1 MLRPGIDFRSMRE
14 PSNDQSFRHEGHVT
28 DLERFFERLVRN
40 LAAIDQQKVKQ
51 PIAVVDI
58 KSTILPYR
66 TNRRA
71 LALEGTEDYEE
82 LLVRLVSMEGG
93 LVTTSPQD
101 VADWCARQMASLT
114 PDLSGIPG
122 QAAATITVNPE
133 AVARIFG
140 ARADSLAQTSGGAGI
155 GPEKCPH
162 CDSKLP
168 TNRAVNF
175 CPSCGRS
182 VTLIPCDSCG
192 ADLDPGW
199 RFCANC
205 GTEVSEA
212 GAAPG

>member
-1 MLRPGIDFRSMRE
+1 M
-14 PSNDQSFRHEGHVT
+14 T

-51 PIAVVDI
+51 PIAVLDI
-58 KSTILPYR
+58 KSKILPYR

-93 LVTTSPQD
+93 LITTVPQD

-140 ARADSLAQTSGGAGI
+140 SRADSLAQPTGTTGI
-155 GPEKCPH
+155 GPEACPH
-162 CDSKLP
+162 CQAKLP

-175 CPSCGRS
+175 CVSCGRS

-199 RFCANC
+199 RYCANC
-205 GTEVSEA
+205 GAEVSEA
-212 GAAPG
+212 GAAPA

>member
-1 MLRPGIDFRSMRE
+1 M
-14 PSNDQSFRHEGHVT
+14 T

-40 LAAIDQQKVKQ
+40 LAAIDQQKVHQ
-51 PIAVVDI
+51 PIPVVDI

-71 LALEGTEDYEE
+71 LGLEATEDYEE

-93 LVTTSPQD
+93 LVTTVPQD
-101 VADWCARQMASLT
+101 VADWCARQMSSLT

-133 AVARIFG
+133 ALSRIFG
-140 ARADSLAQTSGGAGI
+140 ARADSMAQTSGGAGI

-162 CDSKLP
+162 CESKLP
-168 TNRAVNF
+168 PHRAVNF

-199 RFCANC
+199 RYCANC
-205 GTEVSEA
+205 GQDVSEA
-212 GAAPG
+212 GAASA

>member
-1 MLRPGIDFRSMRE
+1 M
-14 PSNDQSFRHEGHVT
+14 T

-40 LAAIDQQKVKQ
+40 VAAIDQQRVRE
-51 PIAVVDI
+51 PIAVASI
-58 KSTILPYR
+58 KTSILPYR

-71 LALEGTEDYEE
+71 LGLEGTEDYEE
-82 LLVRLVSMEGG
+82 LLVRLVSGEGG
-93 LVTTSPQD
+93 LVTTVPQD
-101 VADWCARQMASLT
+101 VADWCKRQMSSLS

-133 AVARIFG
+133 ALARIFG
-140 ARADSLAQTSGGAGI
+140 SKDASLSATASGGATV

-162 CDSKLP
+162 CNVKLP

-175 CPSCGRS
+175 CPACGRS
-182 VTLIPCDSCG
+182 VTLIPCGSCG

-205 GTEVSEA
+205 GYDVSEA
-212 GAAPG
+212 GTAPA

>member
-1 MLRPGIDFRSMRE
+1 M
-14 PSNDQSFRHEGHVT
+14 T

-40 LAAIDQQKVKQ
+40 LAAIDKQKVKQ
-51 PIAVVDI
+51 PIPVVDI

-71 LALEGTEDYEE
+71 LGLEGTEDYEE

-93 LVTTSPQD
+93 LVTTVPQD

-122 QAAATITVNPE
+122 QAAATVTVNSD
-133 AVARIFG
+133 AVTRIFG
-140 ARADSLAQTSGGAGI
+140 ARAESLAYTAEGPTI
-155 GPEKCPH
+155 VPEKCPS
-162 CDSKLP
+162 CSASLP
-168 TNRAVNF
+168 TTRAVNF

-199 RFCANC
+199 RYCANC
-205 GTEVSEA
+205 GSEVSEA
-212 GAAPG
+212 GTAPA

>member
-1 MLRPGIDFRSMRE
+1 
-14 PSNDQSFRHEGHVT
+14 VT

-40 LAAIDQQKVKQ
+40 LAFIDQQKVRQ
-51 PIAVVDI
+51 PIPVGEI
-58 KSTILPYR
+58 KSTIMPYR

-71 LALEGTEDYEE
+71 LGLEGTEDYEE

-93 LVTTSPQD
+93 LVSTVPKD
-101 VADWCARQMASLT
+101 VADWCARQMASLS

-122 QAAATITVNPE
+122 QAAATVTVNPD
-133 AVARIFG
+133 ALTRIFG
-140 ARADSLAQTSGGAGI
+140 DRLQSLAEAQGGTGI
-155 GPEKCPH
+155 GAEKCPH
-162 CDSKLP
+162 CSVKLP

-175 CPSCGRS
+175 CPACGRS

-212 GAAPG
+212 GAAPA

>member
-1 MLRPGIDFRSMRE
+1 M
-14 PSNDQSFRHEGHVT
+14 T

-40 LAAIDQQKVKQ
+40 VAAIDQQTGPAADSRCRDQ
-51 PIAVVDI
+51 GHPC
-58 KSTILPYR
+58 LPYR
-66 TNRRA
+66 SNRRA
-71 LALEGTEDYEE
+71 LGLEGTEDYEE
-82 LLVRLVSMEGG
+82 LLVRLVSGEGG

-122 QAAATITVNPE
+122 QAAATITVTPE
-133 AVARIFG
+133 AMARIFG
-140 ARADSLAQTSGGAGI
+140 NKSAKGEAPSGSTNEATV

-162 CDSKLP
+162 CDIKLP

-175 CPSCGRS
+175 CPACGRS

-205 GTEVSEA
+205 GHDVSEA
-212 GAAPG
+212 GTAPS

>member
-1 MLRPGIDFRSMRE
+1 M
-14 PSNDQSFRHEGHVT
+14 T

-40 LAAIDQQKVKQ
+40 LAAIDQQQVRQ
-51 PIAVVDI
+51 PIPVVSI
-58 KSTILPYR
+58 KTTILPYR

-71 LALEGTEDYEE
+71 LGLESSEEYEE
-82 LLVRLVSMEGG
+82 LLVRLVSQEGG
-93 LVTTSPQD
+93 LVTTTPQD
-101 VADWCARQMASLT
+101 VADWCARQMSSLT

-122 QAAATITVNPE
+122 QAAATITVNAE
-133 AVARIFG
+133 ALTRIFG
-140 ARADSLAQTSGGAGI
+140 ARGEGLAKAVPGQAPSGPAI

-175 CPSCGRS
+175 CPTCGRS

-199 RFCANC
+199 RYCANC
-205 GTEVSEA
+205 GQEVSEA
-212 GAAPG
+212 GAAQT

>member
-1 MLRPGIDFRSMRE
+1 M
-14 PSNDQSFRHEGHVT
+14 T

-40 LAAIDQQKVKQ
+40 VAAIDQQRVKE
-51 PIAVVDI
+51 PIAVASI
-58 KSTILPYR
+58 KTSILPYR

-71 LALEGTEDYEE
+71 LGLEGTEDYEE
-82 LLVRLVSMEGG
+82 LLVRLVSGEGG
-93 LVTTSPQD
+93 LVTTVPQD
-101 VADWCARQMASLT
+101 VADWCKRQMSSLS

-133 AVARIFG
+133 ALARIFG
-140 ARADSLAQTSGGAGI
+140 SKDASRSETASGGATV

-162 CDSKLP
+162 CNVKLP

-175 CPSCGRS
+175 CPACGRS

-205 GTEVSEA
+205 GHDVSEA
-212 GAAPG
+212 GTAPA

>member
-1 MLRPGIDFRSMRE
+1 M
-14 PSNDQSFRHEGHVT
+14 T

-40 LAAIDQQKVKQ
+40 VAAVDQQRVRQ

-58 KSTILPYR
+58 KTRLLPYR

-71 LALEGTEDYEE
+71 LGLEASEDYEE
-82 LLVRLVSMEGG
+82 LLVRLVSGEGG
-93 LVTTSPQD
+93 LVTTTPQD

-122 QAAATITVNPE
+122 QAAATITVNSE
-133 AVARIFG
+133 ALARIFG
-140 ARADSLAQTSGGAGI
+140 AKGESLSGNADGATV

-162 CDSKLP
+162 CSAMLP

-175 CPSCGRS
+175 CPTCGRS
-182 VTLIPCDSCG
+182 VTLIPCDACG

-199 RFCANC
+199 RYCANC
-205 GTEVSEA
+205 GQEVSEA
-212 GAAPG
+212 GTAPA

>member
-1 MLRPGIDFRSMRE
+1 
-14 PSNDQSFRHEGHVT
+14 VT
-28 DLERFFERLVRN
+28 DLERFFERLVRS
-40 LAAIDQQKVKQ
+40 LAAIDQQKVRQ
-51 PIAVVDI
+51 PIPVVDI
-58 KSTILPYR
+58 KNVILPYR

-71 LALEGTEDYEE
+71 LGLEASEEYEE

-93 LVTTSPQD
+93 LVTTTPQD
-101 VADWCARQMASLT
+101 VAEWCARQMSSLT

-122 QAAATITVNPE
+122 QNAASITVNPE
-133 AVARIFG
+133 ALTRIFG
-140 ARADSLAQTSGGAGI
+140 ARAESLATSETSGPAI

-162 CDSKLP
+162 CDTKLP

-182 VTLIPCDSCG
+182 VTLIPCDGCG

-199 RFCANC
+199 RYCANC
-205 GTEVSEA
+205 GQEVSEA

>member
-1 MLRPGIDFRSMRE
+1 
-14 PSNDQSFRHEGHVT
+14 VT

-40 LAAIDQQKVKQ
+40 VAAVDQQMVRQ

-58 KSTILPYR
+58 KNRLLPYR

-71 LALEGTEDYEE
+71 LGLEASEDYEE
-82 LLVRLVSMEGG
+82 LLVRLVGGEGG
-93 LVTTSPQD
+93 LVTTTPQD

-133 AVARIFG
+133 ALARIFSGKGEAPAGTSSG
-140 ARADSLAQTSGGAGI
+140 ATV

-162 CDSKLP
+162 CSANLP
-168 TNRAVNF
+168 IHRAVNF
-175 CPSCGRS
+175 CPVCGRS

-205 GTEVSEA
+205 GQETSES
-212 GAAPG
+212 GTAPA

>member
-1 MLRPGIDFRSMRE
+1 M
-14 PSNDQSFRHEGHVT
+14 T

-58 KSTILPYR
+58 KTKIMPYR

-93 LVTTSPQD
+93 LVTTVPQD
-101 VADWCARQMASLT
+101 VADWCARQMASLA

-122 QAAATITVNPE
+122 QAAATVTVNPD

-140 ARADSLAQTSGGAGI
+140 ARVDSLARPTGGEGI
-155 GPEKCPH
+155 GPEACPH
-162 CDSKLP
+162 CQSKLP

-199 RFCANC
+199 RYCANC
-205 GTEVSEA
+205 GAEVSEA
-212 GAAPG
+212 GAAPS